1 MYDTK
6 NEENSPYQNRLS
18 TKVFRETATSCGE
31 ISIETFHQE
40 QGIIFLNDSI
50 SFDVSNQL
58 MMNLL
63 YTAKKALPLKLM
75 INSNGGSI
83 EAGLIIRDMLKS
95 YPYPIEMYCTG
106 IAASM
111 AAIIFSGGEKGKRFI
126 LPHAKVMIHEPHIA
140 GGVNSS
146 ATNLEK
152 AAHYIIDVRNTLNQ
166 ILAENTGQ
174 PIEVINQA
182 VTFDNFMTAEQ
193 AVQFGL
199 CDEIRSIF

>member
-1 MYDTK
+1 MYDTR

-18 TKVFRETATSCGE
+18 TKIFRETATSCGE

-40 QGIIFLNDSI
+40 QGILFLNDSI
-50 SFDVSNQL
+50 TFETSNQL

-75 INSNGGSI
+75 INSGGGSV
-83 EAGLIIRDMLKS
+83 EAGLIIRDMLQS

-111 AAIIFSGGEKGKRFI
+111 AALIFSGGEKGKRFI
-126 LPHAKVMIHEPHIA
+126 LPHARVMIHEPRIA
-140 GGVNSS
+140 NNFDSS
-146 ATNLEK
+146 ASNLEK
-152 AAHYIIDVRNTLNQ
+152 AAQSIMKVRATLNQ

-174 PIEVINQA
+174 PIEIINKA